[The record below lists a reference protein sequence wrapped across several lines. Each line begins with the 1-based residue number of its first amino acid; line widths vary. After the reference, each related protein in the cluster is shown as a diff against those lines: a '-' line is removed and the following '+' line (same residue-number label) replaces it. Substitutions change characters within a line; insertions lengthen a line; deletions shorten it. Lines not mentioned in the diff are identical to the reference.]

1 MNDSWL
7 VGVDLGGTTVKL
19 AFVSAYG
26 EILHKW
32 EIPTDKSGKTVTVS
46 IAKAIDSKLKELGK
60 PKHIL
65 KWLGMGAPGPV
76 NTETGIVYK
85 TTNMGW
91 ENYPLK
97 DHLEAETG
105 IAAVIENDANIAAL
119 GEMWKG
125 AGDGAKD
132 LILVT
137 LGTGVGG
144 GIIVNGEIVRGQN
157 GAGGEIGHICSVPE
171 GGAPCNCGKSG
182 CIETIASAT
191 GIVRIAKE
199 KIESDHRDTSMRACP
214 DLTARDIFEAA
225 RKNDPVAGEVVDY
238 VANHL
243 GMVLGNLASSLNP
256 SKIVIG
262 GGVSKAGEILR
273 SKVEQSF
280 SRFVFPRAGE
290 AAEIVIASL
299 GNDAG
304 VIGGAWIAKNQWLK
318 SQAQPVL

>member
-7 VGVDLGGTTVKL
+7 VGIDLGGTTVKL

-26 EILHKW
+26 EIQHKW
-32 EIPTDKSGKTVTVS
+32 EIPTDKSGDTVTLS
-46 IAKAIDSKLKELGK
+46 IAKAIDSKLEEIGK
-60 PKHIL
+60 PKQIL
-65 KWLGMGAPGPV
+65 KWIGMGAPGPV
-76 NTETGIVYK
+76 DIETGIVYK

-105 IAAVIENDANIAAL
+105 LPAAIENDANIAAL

-144 GIIVNGEIVRGQN
+144 GIIVNGEIVHGKN
-157 GAGGEIGHICSVPE
+157 GAGGEIGHISSVPE
-171 GGAPCNCGKSG
+171 GGAPCNCGKTG

-191 GIVRIAKE
+191 GIVRIVNE
-199 KIESDHRDTSMRACP
+199 KIAAGCDSVLKDIP
-214 DLTARDIFEAA
+214 DVTARHIFEAA
-225 RKNDPVAGEVVDY
+225 EQNDPAALEVIDY
-238 VANHL
+238 VTNHL
-243 GMVLGNLASSLNP
+243 GLVLGNLASSLNP
-256 SKIVIG
+256 AKIVIG

-273 SKVEQSF
+273 SKVEKSF
-280 SRFVFPRAGE
+280 QRYAFPRAGK

-304 VIGGAWIAKNQWLK
+304 VIGGAWIAKNAWLK
-318 SQAQPVL
+318 NQAKPVI

>member
-1 MNDSWL
+1 MNESWL
-7 VGVDLGGTTVKL
+7 VGIDLGGTTVKL

-26 EILHKW
+26 EIKHKW
-32 EIPTDKSGKTVTVS
+32 EIPTDKSGNTVTVS
-46 IAKAIDSKLKELGK
+46 IAKAIDSKLREIGK

-65 KWLGMGAPGPV
+65 KYIGMGAPGPV
-76 NTETGIVYK
+76 NIETGVVYK

-105 IAAVIENDANIAAL
+105 LPAVIENDANIAAL

-144 GIIVNGEIVRGQN
+144 GIIVNGEIVHGVN
-157 GAGGEIGHICSVPE
+157 GAGGEIGHICSVAE
-171 GGAPCNCGKSG
+171 GGAPCNCGKTG

-199 KIESDHRDTSMRACP
+199 KMAAGDCETVLNKYESLTS
-214 DLTARDIFEAA
+214 RDIFEAA
-225 RKNDPVAGEVVDY
+225 EQCDPVASDVVGY
-238 VANHL
+238 VTNHL
-243 GMVLGNLASSLNP
+243 GLVLGNLASSLNP

-273 SKVEQSF
+273 ANVEKSF
-280 SRFVFPRAGE
+280 KKYVFPRAGE
-290 AAEIVIASL
+290 AADIVIATL

-304 VIGGAWIAKNQWLK
+304 VIGGAWIAKNAWLQ
-318 SQAQPVL
+318 SQAQLQ

>member
-1 MNDSWL
+1 MMNESWL

-26 EILHKW
+26 EIRHKW
-32 EIPTDKSGKTVTVS
+32 EIPTDKSGKTVTVD
-46 IAKAIDSKLKELGK
+46 IAKAIDSKLREIGK

-65 KWLGMGAPGPV
+65 KWIGMGAPGPV
-76 NTETGIVYK
+76 NIETGVVYK

-91 ENYPLK
+91 KNYPLK

-105 IAAVIENDANIAAL
+105 LPAVIENDANIAAL

-132 LILVT
+132 LILAT

-144 GIIVNGEIVRGQN
+144 GIIVNGEIVHGKN
-157 GAGGEIGHICSVPE
+157 GAGGEIGHICAVAE
-171 GGAPCNCGKSG
+171 GGAPCNCGKTG

-199 KIESDHRDTSMRACP
+199 KIAAGDCETVLKDHPALSSRE
-214 DLTARDIFEAA
+214 IFEAA
-225 RKNDPVAGEVVDY
+225 EQNDPAAAY
-238 VANHL
+238 VIEYVTNHL
-243 GMVLGNLASSLNP
+243 GLVLGNLASSLNP

-273 SKVEQSF
+273 ANVEKSF
-280 SRFVFPRAGE
+280 KKYVFPRAGE
-290 AAEIVIASL
+290 AADIVIASL

-304 VIGGAWIAKNQWLK
+304 VIGGAWIAKNAWLQ
-318 SQAQPVL
+318 SEAQLH